1 MHGSGRISDRSP
13 ESRVDGAPDT
23 IEGLA
28 LLVSA
33 MSQSGL
39 ALANGTA
46 GSPAILVKT
55 GQKRTIAWSH
65 VAPTITPDPVRDFRD
80 LADHLHDFH
89 GFLSIASR
97 LLVGN
102 DERGIDSFTW
112 LRMLETSKS
121 TCWKDAEAHSGK
133 GNFQEVAAR

>member
-33 MSQSGL
+33 ICQFGL
-39 ALANGTA
+39 ALTNGTA

-89 GFLSIASR
+89 RFLSIASC

-102 DERGIDSFTW
+102 DERGIDPFTW